1 VSNRLFLQLLICVAV
16 AAAGVATAQA
26 PVVDPWAPSDL
37 LPPAHFAASLASGRE
52 KPSVVYVGF
61 KALFHP
67 GHIPGATMQGP
78 ASTPEGLEAL
88 RKWAQSLPRDAVVV
102 IYCGCCPLV
111 HCPNVRP
118 AFSAL
123 KATGFTN
130 VRVLELATNF
140 GADWVEK
147 GYPVDRQ

>member
-1 VSNRLFLQLLICVAV
+1 
-16 AAAGVATAQA
+16 
-26 PVVDPWAPSDL
+26 
-37 LPPAHFAASLASGRE
+37 
-52 KPSVVYVGF
+52 VGF

-123 KATGFTN
+123 KAMGFTN